1 MKRIHGFV
9 GQHFTGSRKKAVRKD
24 MVSHQNILF
33 IPPSAA
39 RTRCKL
45 FLLLIIACVLAPA
58 AHAGAVAGS
67 RPPYHQRDDVQAF
80 VAEMSRKHGFAAD
93 ELHEVFAGVEFQAS
107 VVKAMEPP
115 SSPGVRS
122 WERYRAS
129 FVNQRR
135 IERGLGFM
143 QEYAADLKRA
153 HAQYGVPE
161 HIVAAIIG
169 IETIYGQNTGRYRVI
184 DALTTLAFDYPRR
197 AEYFR
202 GELEQYL
209 LLAREQGLDYFT
221 VLGSYAGAI
230 GLPQFMPT
238 NVRKLAV
245 DFDGDG
251 KVDLRNSV
259 VDAIGS
265 VAHYLSVHGWKTGA
279 PVASQVMFDGIVPAE
294 WLQSIQPVMTRDDI
308 RQVGFSTPAPL
319 DHTLS
324 FAVIP
329 LETPEQPPEFW
340 LGFEN
345 FYVITRYNR
354 STFYAMSVLQLAEA
368 LYQRP

>member
-1 MKRIHGFV
+1 MDR
-9 GQHFTGSRKKAVRKD
+9 
-24 MVSHQNILF
+24 HQKSLLML
-33 IPPSAA
+33 PVAA
-39 RTRCKL
+39 GTCCNFL
-45 FLLLIIACVLAPA
+45 VLLLIACVLVPVAQ
-58 AHAGAVAGS
+58 AGAVAGNQ
-67 RPPYHQRDDVQAF
+67 PAYHQREDVLAF
-80 VAEMSRKHGFAAD
+80 VQEMTKKHGFAAED
-93 ELHEVFAGVEFQAS
+93 LHAVFAGVEFQAS

-135 IERGLGFM
+135 IDRGLDFM
-143 QEYAADLKRA
+143 RQYAAELKRA
-153 HAQYGVPE
+153 HEQYGVPE

-169 IETIYGQNTGRYRVI
+169 VETIYGQNTGRYRVI

-209 LLAREQGLDYFT
+209 LLAREQKIPYDS

-238 NVRKLAV
+238 NVRTLAV

-265 VAHYLSVHGWKTGA
+265 VAHYLSVHGWKSGA
-279 PVASQVMFDGIVPAE
+279 PVASRIVFDDEVPAE

-308 RQVGFSTPAPL
+308 RQVGFTTPAPL
-319 DHTLS
+319 EHSHS

-354 STFYAMSVLQLAEA
+354 STFYAMSVLQLAQA
-368 LYQRP
+368 LSERP

>member
-1 MKRIHGFV
+1 MNNDSGHQAVIRITRLGV
-9 GQHFTGSRKKAVRKD
+9 GRLLCAVLVAI
-24 MVSHQNILF
+24 MIQT
-33 IPPSAA
+33 A
-39 RTRCKL
+39 T
-45 FLLLIIACVLAPA
+45 
-58 AHAGAVAGS
+58 AGELERSKQA
-67 RPPYHQRDDVQAF
+67 YHQRQDVLAF
-80 VAEMSRKHGFAAD
+80 IEEMSLKHGFDAD
-93 ELHEVFAGVEFQAS
+93 TLYAVFADVEFQAS
-107 VVKAMEPP
+107 VVKAMTPP
-115 SSPGVRS
+115 DSPAERS

-135 IERGLGFM
+135 IERGFDFM
-143 QEYAADLKRA
+143 LEYAAALRRA

-169 IETIYGQNTGRYRVI
+169 VETIYGQNTGRYRVI

-197 AEYFR
+197 AVYFR

-209 LLAREQGLDYFT
+209 LLAREQQIPYDS

-251 KVDLRNSV
+251 KVDLRDSV

-265 VAHYLSVHGWKTGA
+265 VAYYLSVHGWKSGA
-279 PVASQVMFDGIVPAE
+279 PVASQIVFDDEVPAE
-294 WLQSIQPVMTRDDI
+294 WLQSIRPVMTRDDI
-308 RQVGFSTPAPL
+308 RQVGFTTPTPL
-319 DHTLS
+319 DHAHS

-354 STFYAMSVLQLAEA
+354 STFYAMSVLQLAQA
-368 LYQRP
+368 LSESP